1 MLFMSNMSQE
11 TPVKSQPK
19 AELGRRIRHYRERT
33 GLNQTDIERV
43 TGVRRDYLSSIE
55 GGRIRVI
62 YPANFNALHK
72 VLRFPGWEILELMGY
87 ETDVGANDLVPAL
100 VHVARQLTP
109 DQQRAPGRDCTRHV
123 SRKRVVRPRA
133 QARVAPSFQYPY

>member
-72 VLRFPGWEILELMGY
+72 VLRFPGWEILELDGLR
-87 ETDVGANDLVPAL
+87 DRCWRQRPCAGARACGQAVDARPA
-100 VHVARQLTP
+100 
-109 DQQRAPGRDCTRHV
+109 TR
-123 SRKRVVRPRA
+123 PW
-133 QARVAPSFQYPY
+133 